1 MLSKPASI
9 WVDHHIHRIWKW
21 QSEPNKPLSRLIK
34 SWFFSFHQLL
44 LFLFWSRGKWQ
55 WFFGSGNLWNIDL
68 VKMAWRKGCEEVA
81 NSKPLFLTIYTVVI
95 IGIVVSSFF
104 VFSAIYS
111 TNPPSAQ
118 SSAWLSSISS
128 MCFR

>member
-21 QSEPNKPLSRLIK
+21 QSEPNKLLSRLIK
-34 SWFFSFHQLL
+34 SWFFISPSSTSLVSEAL
-44 LFLFWSRGKWQ
+44 KDENGFLV
-55 WFFGSGNLWNIDL
+55 LVICENIDL
-68 VKMAWRKGCEEVA
+68 VKMAWRKGFEEVA

-95 IGIVVSSFF
+95 IGIVVSSFY

-111 TNPPSAQ
+111 ANPPSAQ